1 MDNEYLRLLNEERL
15 KDNEIIEY
23 SVKKN
28 IAKKK
33 APHNNTAISLIFDEI
48 YNKTNTLS
56 LSQTSTKMPKLL
68 DSIVF
73 SLVVFLIGVLLGVLT
88 YIVRDFFLLELLIV
102 YISIFMPLSFIYF
115 FYRLDVKGST
125 KFSTLVYCVSVGV
138 AIFIMSELLFESLI
152 KGEIK
157 SYHSNVAIRCLF
169 EFLSI
174 SIVCFF
180 MIKGM
185 RKVSGATTLLIACAV
200 AAGFSFSRS
209 LSENFTSLLI
219 NVSVSPSG
227 ESVGAI
233 LNIQTFIRTSA
244 KNVITLFPSN
254 SVYKPFIFISLSII
268 IVKISNNDV
277 FSRKKKI
284 ITSILTLAFCFITY
298 ILSSLQTPFSVL
310 TILYNLISLIFTA
323 YLFIN
328 AINDCLS
335 SEKYD

>member
-1 MDNEYLRLLNEERL
+1 MDNEYLRLLSEERQN
-15 KDNEIIEY
+15 DNEVINY

-28 IAKKK
+28 ATKKK
-33 APHNNTAISLIFDEI
+33 PNQNNTAISLIFDEI
-48 YNKTNTLS
+48 YNKTNTFS
-56 LSQTSTKMPKLL
+56 LNEASAKKPKLL

-73 SLVVFLIGVLLGVLT
+73 SSILLLIGVLLGVLT
-88 YIVRDFFLLELLIV
+88 YILREFFLLELLVV
-102 YISIFMPLSFIYF
+102 YFSIFMPLSFMYF
-115 FYRLDVKGST
+115 FYRLDVKGHT
-125 KFSTLVYCVSVGV
+125 KFSTLVYCVSVGI
-138 AIFIMSELLFESLI
+138 AIFIISELLFKSLI

-157 SYHSNVAIRCLF
+157 LYHSNVAMRCLF

-174 SIVCFF
+174 SLVCFF
-180 MIKGM
+180 IIKSM
-185 RKVSGATTLLIACAV
+185 KKVSGATTLLIACAV

-233 LNIQTFIRTSA
+233 LNIESFIKTSA
-244 KNVITLFPSN
+244 KNVIASFASN
-254 SVYKPFIFISLSII
+254 SVYKPFIFTSLSII

-277 FSRKKKI
+277 FTHKKKF
-284 ITSILTLAFCFITY
+284 ITSILTLAFCYITY

-328 AINDCLS
+328 AINDCLN